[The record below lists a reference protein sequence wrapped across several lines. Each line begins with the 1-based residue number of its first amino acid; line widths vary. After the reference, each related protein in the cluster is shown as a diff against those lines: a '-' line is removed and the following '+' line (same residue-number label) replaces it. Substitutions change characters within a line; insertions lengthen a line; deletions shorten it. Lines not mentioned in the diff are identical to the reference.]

1 VLSVLLILRLRGTKL
16 VVWLQNDAD
25 LDPARAKGGYTGII
39 GRTLSHTYTW
49 LLKRADLLISQTQS
63 QYKAARHLGAGNVM
77 VVRSIAAS
85 PWRAQP
91 DRTGLAQNEGWILW
105 AGNMTPNKRMR
116 LVFELANK
124 LPEQRFAVAVNP
136 GDVRMMADAER
147 AAAGCGNVCF
157 LGSLATEEME
167 RWFDRATLVLNTSV
181 VEGFPNSFLQAW
193 IRGLPV
199 ISAGVDPDGIISK
212 YGLGA
217 VVAVKQGDA
226 AEIEKLASRTR
237 AIMTDSS
244 LRQTLGQAGLAYVK
258 ANHSPEVIG
267 KQLDEAL
274 SELLHA

>member
-1 VLSVLLILRLRGTKL
+1 
-16 VVWLQNDAD
+16 
-25 LDPARAKGGYTGII
+25 
-39 GRTLSHTYTW
+39 
-49 LLKRADLLISQTQS
+49 
-63 QYKAARHLGAGNVM
+63 
-77 VVRSIAAS
+77 
-85 PWRAQP
+85 
-91 DRTGLAQNEGWILW
+91 
-105 AGNMTPNKRMR
+105 
-116 LVFELANK
+116 
-124 LPEQRFAVAVNP
+124 
-136 GDVRMMADAER
+136 
-147 AAAGCGNVCF
+147 
-157 LGSLATEEME
+157 ME